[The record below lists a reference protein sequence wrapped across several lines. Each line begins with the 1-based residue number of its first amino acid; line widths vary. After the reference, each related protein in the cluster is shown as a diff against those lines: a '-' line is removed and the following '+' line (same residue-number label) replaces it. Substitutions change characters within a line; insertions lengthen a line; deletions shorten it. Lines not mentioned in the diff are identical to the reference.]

1 MFFFDCIGQGRLD
14 GAFCDYSEK
23 EKMSYIQHLNRSGV
37 TNIEMESLA
46 FAALTHHAGIR
57 AAVVCVSILDRM
69 VGDQVSIAVC
79 RIASY
84 IHICIFVVWERS
96 LIKSQY

>member
-1 MFFFDCIGQGRLD
+1 MHTGQGRLD

-23 EKMSYIQHLNRSGV
+23 EKMAYIHHLERNGV

-57 AAVVCVSILDRM
+57 AAVVCVAVVDRM
-69 VGDQVSIAVC
+69 KGDQVQ
-79 RIASY
+79 
-84 IHICIFVVWERS
+84 S
-96 LIKSQY
+96 LTHSLTLHPLSFPLNYFISCGM